1 MMVVLD
7 VRWECFTCGV
17 YSKIKMGVGNDV
29 LLYYS
34 IRPVNKVVPWTGF
47 KMIVRGW
54 DHSLFSCNLEERRR
68 KKKPMILVRAM

>member
-17 YSKIKMGVGNDV
+17 YSKMKMGVGNDV

-47 KMIVRGW
+47 IQDDSARVGP
-54 DHSLFSCNLEERRR
+54 F
-68 KKKPMILVRAM
+68 LVFM